1 MWYSIRRILQRIQK
15 NALTYFVLA
24 LEMAVGITF
33 IVYALNHFYSSLERQ
48 QILEQMLTNQSASLQ
63 VYSKK
68 DADTELDEM
77 AISYNDYKQIQRI
90 SNGKAKYY
98 AIKNDIGFNESDVID
113 VKVVYTDIGRE
124 SFNNH
129 VALYG
134 ENLKKSIIYD
144 NVGNFELIKIENQK
158 LKTLDNQKEY
168 ELEDIPDK
176 YKKITLPRSLTDKD
190 VSLSDCI
197 LLPPEDYTNFESED
211 LANFMLYIDLKNEK
225 NCEKI
230 LDEVLKYLRQ
240 VHGESYTYEFNN
252 PLTEYKKSSESL
264 TELSRYFGRMAVVML
279 AILLIGFTGIV
290 KIFMKKREK
299 ELAINMA
306 LGASKKIL
314 IMELFLE
321 VLSIC
326 TLGSIIGIFI
336 GNLLTL
342 RVDIAVF
349 DITFHWESAALCSI
363 LGLISTILITM
374 SSIKKIS
381 KMKPIEL
388 LRSL

>member
-1 MWYSIRRILQRIQK
+1 MWYSIRRILQRIHK
-15 NALTYFVLA
+15 NTLTYFVLA
-24 LEMAVGITF
+24 IEMAIGITF

-63 VYSKK
+63 VYNKK
-68 DADTELDEM
+68 GADTKLDKM
-77 AISYNDYKQIQRI
+77 AISYNDYKQIQKI
-90 SNGKAKYY
+90 SNGKVNYY

-134 ENLKKSIIYD
+134 EDLKKSIMHNNI
-144 NVGNFELIKIENQK
+144 GNFKLIKIKNQK
-158 LKTLDNQKEY
+158 LTVLDNQKEY

-176 YKKITLPRSLTDKD
+176 YRKITLPRSLTDRD
-190 VSLSDCI
+190 LSLRDCI
-197 LLPPEDYTNFESED
+197 LLPLEDYTNFKSED
-211 LANFMLYIDLKNEK
+211 LSNFMLYIDLNDEK
-225 NCEKI
+225 NSNKI
-230 LDEVLKYLRQ
+230 LDEILKYLRQ
-240 VHGESYTYEFNN
+240 AHGESYTYEFNN
-252 PLTEYKKSSESL
+252 PLSDYKKSSESL
-264 TELSRYFGRMAVVML
+264 TELSTYFGRMAAVML

-306 LGASKKIL
+306 LGASKKTLIL
-314 IMELFLE
+314 ELFLE
-321 VLSIC
+321 VFSIC
-326 TLGSIIGIFI
+326 TVGSIIGIFI
-336 GNLLTL
+336 GNALTL

-349 DITFHWESAALCSI
+349 DITFHWESAVLCSI